1 MPSQGFFLLTL
12 QTDFSKP
19 LGCHVLI
26 HTQLKT
32 GRDLLQ
38 ISRAPSL
45 CCCLLSCLL
54 SCPVLSS
61 ALASLDCP
69 FYLPNSG
76 SLLSFL
82 KVFVHASKQQLSPGH
97 PWPRGTQTNELL
109 SSESSIRTLGGNPLV
124 KFKTRSA
131 VVAEQTRLQGKVCF
145 LLSSGAAERLLPY
158 RDLCRMVVQQLGGQG
173 SPTPPP
179 AQHWLAEGL

>member
-1 MPSQGFFLLTL
+1 MYTIKITDKYRSSWTVGSTLPSPVLCTILLNCKRIVAIAKLQFYHPGWWEHKLFLGYCDPQGFFLLTL

-82 KVFVHASKQQLSPGH
+82 KVFVHFWDA
-97 PWPRGTQTNELL
+97 
-109 SSESSIRTLGGNPLV
+109 I
-124 KFKTRSA
+124 
-131 VVAEQTRLQGKVCF
+131 
-145 LLSSGAAERLLPY
+145 
-158 RDLCRMVVQQLGGQG
+158 
-173 SPTPPP
+173 
-179 AQHWLAEGL
+179 